1 MGGTHDA
8 RHKSHFRRIAYQRK
22 DSKRGSARTLSDA
35 SVGTRRHR
43 RCLLRC
49 ARKLDRATAAGVLH
63 RGREHGSEQP
73 IRPHCRVP
81 LSYFGLVF
89 YSYMFALCALLA
101 FDPWSRGLR
110 VGALLYTAL
119 GVALSIYF
127 MYLQVNFIRAIC
139 IYCAFSA
146 LTTLA
151 LFLAALWHFRST
163 RQVASP

>member
-1 MGGTHDA
+1 MTLATNLISGA
-8 RHKSHFRRIAYQRK
+8 SHTNAKTQSAALRAPYLMLLLALAGIA
-22 DSKRGSARTLSDA
+22 DA
-35 SVGTRRHR
+35 SYVPHASLTGQPRREFFIE
-43 RCLLRC
+43 C
-49 ARKLDRATAAGVLH
+49 ATTVLNSPYAHIAGV
-63 RGREHGSEQP
+63 
-73 IRPHCRVP
+73 P
-81 LSYFGLVF
+81 LWYFGPVF
-89 YSYMFALCALLA
+89 YAYMFALCALLA